1 MSRAALAVVVPMA
14 CAGCFSAQPSAES
27 YHNQIVTDMT
37 KDQVHSILGTP
48 KVSHPIPG
56 QGAAPELPVEQ
67 WRYEWDYTSA
77 KSLTIVLTLG
87 IGLIFMDRSPY
98 GFDVG
103 FGRDGRVRIVS
114 DVGRRPR

>member
-1 MSRAALAVVVPMA
+1 MSRAALAVVVPLA

-27 YHNQIVTDMT
+27 YHDQILKDMSR
-37 KDQVHSILGTP
+37 DQVHAILGTP
-48 KVSHPIPG
+48 KVAHPIPG
-56 QGAAPELPVEQ
+56 QGESPELPVEQ
-67 WRYEWDYTSA
+67 WRYEWRYATA
-77 KSLTIVLTLG
+77 QSLTIVATVG
-87 IGLIFMDRSPY
+87 IGLIWMDTSPY